1 MTIDY
6 TYFSDTEPDKDD
18 NFQSVEYN
26 LAPAENSISRR
37 YFEENFK
44 SRAVSEERT
53 RPRRVH
59 RLKLEK
65 NYIKDMCSSYNAPAT
80 SPNNSIKFRDSF
92 VKVQRKLLDDEDGV
106 KIPRK
111 PTKAN
116 TEKLTPATK
125 FNFLDNL
132 IQVQFP
138 EVVTSLKRNL
148 NLS

>member
-1 MTIDY
+1 M
-6 TYFSDTEPDKDD
+6 
-18 NFQSVEYN
+18 
-26 LAPAENSISRR
+26 
-37 YFEENFK
+37 
-44 SRAVSEERT
+44 SEERT

-65 NYIKDMCSSYNAPAT
+65 NYIKDMCSSYNTPAT

-92 VKVQRKLLDDEDGV
+92 VKVQRKLLDDEDSV